1 MPFLRLYADGHL
13 QKQWS
18 LTADRLTIGRA
29 SDNDI
34 VLSNPRVS
42 KHHAVIEKEG
52 NSFVLIDNQSA
63 NGCFVKEQ
71 QVSRHILEFW
81 DEVKIHP
88 YTLVYMAL
96 AKLPGEEEG
105 LDTQID
111 QPLQKENT
119 LVITADDVARSLQQ
133 MQMQIQ
139 KTTVAYLI
147 CKKNNEKH
155 TLDQTIVS
163 FGRARTSDV
172 RCGGLFAPDT
182 AALIEQ
188 RSDGHYLIP
197 SERGRVF
204 VNNLRIDNAVRLA
217 ENDRLDI
224 QGISF
229 TYYIRPVRS

>member
-13 QKQWS
+13 QKQWA

-52 NSFVLIDNQSA
+52 NAFILIDNNSA
-63 NGCFVKEQ
+63 NGSFIKDQ
-71 QVSRHILEFW
+71 QVNRYILEFW
-81 DEVKIHP
+81 DEIKIHP

-96 AKLPGEEEG
+96 AKLPGEEGG

-111 QPLQKENT
+111 KPLQKENT
-119 LVITADDVARSLQQ
+119 LVMAADDVARSLRQ
-133 MQMQIQ
+133 MQVQ

-155 TLDQTIVS
+155 ILDQTIIS
-163 FGRARTSDV
+163 FGRARTNDV

-204 VNNLRIDNAVRLA
+204 INDLRIDNAVRLA
-217 ENDRLDI
+217 ENDRIDI
-224 QGISF
+224 QGASF
-229 TYYIRPVRS
+229 TYYIRPVRG